1 MYMSTEIGVR
11 DLRNDVSE
19 VLRRT
24 ESGEEF
30 VVTVRGR
37 RVARLTAI
45 EDRPRTMPAEIF
57 ISGMAKVGADPGLLD
72 DLREIVAGT
81 IDEIDPW
88 SGS

>member
-1 MYMSTEIGVR
+1 MTREIGVR

-19 VLRRT
+19 VLRRA

-30 VVTVRGR
+30 VVTIRGR
-37 RVARLTAI
+37 QVARLTAI
-45 EDRPRTMPAEIF
+45 EDWPRTMTGEAF
-57 ISGMAKVGADPGLLD
+57 IAGMAKVGADPELLD
-72 DLREIVAGT
+72 DLREIVVGT

>member
-1 MYMSTEIGVR
+1 MSTEIGVR

-19 VLRRT
+19 VLRRA

-37 RVARLTAI
+37 PVARLAAVD
-45 EDRPRTMPAEIF
+45 DRPGTMPGDTF
-57 ISGMAKVGADPGLLD
+57 IAGMAKVGADPELLD
-72 DLREIVAGT
+72 DLRAIVAGT

>member
-1 MYMSTEIGVR
+1 M
-11 DLRNDVSE
+11 
-19 VLRRT
+19 LRRA

-37 RVARLTAI
+37 QVARLTAI
-45 EDRPRTMPAEIF
+45 EDRPRTMTGEAF
-57 ISGMAKVGADPGLLD
+57 IAGMAKAGADSELLD
-72 DLREIVAGT
+72 DLRAIVVGT

>member
-1 MYMSTEIGVR
+1 MSTEIGVR

-19 VLRRT
+19 VLRRA

-30 VVTVRGR
+30 VVTIRGR
-37 RVARLTAI
+37 QVARLAAI
-45 EDRPRTMPAEIF
+45 EDRPRTMPGEVF
-57 ISGMAKVGADPGLLD
+57 IAAMAKVGTDPELLD
-72 DLREIVAGT
+72 DLRELVVGS